1 MTSLILAYVF
11 LFLLAGAV
19 GFGSGYALR
28 MTTLQAR
35 ARLIEADIAA
45 FSRRLDE
52 LRARQGVD

>member
-1 MTSLILAYVF
+1 LAYVF

-28 MTTLQAR
+28 MTTVRSR

-52 LRARQGVD
+52 LRARQAAD